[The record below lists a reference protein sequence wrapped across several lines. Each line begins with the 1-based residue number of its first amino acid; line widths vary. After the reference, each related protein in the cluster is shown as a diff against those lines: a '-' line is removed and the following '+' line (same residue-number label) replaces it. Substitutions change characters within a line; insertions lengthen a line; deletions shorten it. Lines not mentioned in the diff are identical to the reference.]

1 MIELNHPTNLDD
13 LGDMLSWATQR
24 DARSAARR
32 PIRRIAIAVTALA
45 IVGTGSAAA
54 AGLFTPKQVAAA
66 MPAGAVL
73 FDQTNP
79 SCVYDAGGNLFHC
92 TLSNPPTAG
101 GAAPAEGTVNF
112 NGTKEVLVAN
122 GNVAGGCIGQDAA
135 GLSWDCYIGQDAVDH
150 EIVTQDFLGEP
161 AGPGRG

>member
-1 MIELNHPTNLDD
+1 MTELNHPSNLDD
-13 LGDMLSWATQR
+13 LGDALSRATQR

-66 MPAGAVL
+66 MPAGAVI
-73 FDQTNP
+73 FDQTDP
-79 SCVYDAGGNLFHC
+79 ACVYDAGGDVFHC
-92 TLSNPPTAG
+92 TLAT
-101 GAAPAEGTVNF
+101 APAPETANF
-112 NGTKEVLVAN
+112 SGTKQLLVADQK
-122 GNVAGGCIGQDAA
+122 VAGGCVGQDEA
-135 GLSWDCYIGQDAVDH
+135 GLTWDCYIGQNAVDH
-150 EIVTQDFLGEP
+150 EIVSQDFLGEP

>member
-1 MIELNHPTNLDD
+1 MTELNLPTKLDD
-13 LGDMLSWATQR
+13 LGDALSRATQR

-66 MPAGAVL
+66 MPAGAVI
-73 FDQTNP
+73 FDQTDP
-79 SCVYDAGGNLFHC
+79 TCVYDAGGDLFHC
-92 TLSNPPTAG
+92 TLAT
-101 GAAPAEGTVNF
+101 APAPETANF
-112 NGTKEVLVAN
+112 SGTKQILVADHK
-122 GNVAGGCIGQDAA
+122 VAGGCIGQDAA
-135 GLSWDCYIGQDAVDH
+135 GLTWDCYIGQNAVDH
-150 EIVTQDFLGEP
+150 EIVSQDFLGEP